1 MSTVLGAPAG
11 GRRAVV
17 SLGLA
22 AIAAYCGVLAWCMEH
37 VSYDTWAALVIGP
50 FILAVSLPMIRWITR
65 DDDDPMFGLLG
76 AALVVKLLASL
87 LRYFVAFE
95 LYGGRADAAR
105 YDLVGEQLANQ
116 FIAGSLPL
124 RDLIP
129 LATGTEFLE
138 RLTAT
143 VYAVAGPTRLGG
155 FLLFSWMSWW
165 GLLLCHRA
173 ARVGV
178 PELDHRRYAWLLFF
192 LPSLLFWPSGIGKE
206 AWMLLCIGVAAYGA
220 ARILARQP
228 LGYVIAAI
236 GLTGAG
242 VARPHV
248 AAVFMAA
255 LLVAAVFRRAP
266 GERPLLGPIGRYLGV
281 AILSV
286 GLAFAFSQVVKYF
299 FPTGDVTGFDA
310 VTGVLDTAQD
320 RTAVGGS
327 EIDTSRPNSPID
339 YPGALVTSLLRPTLF
354 DADRGSAAALA
365 AVETTFVLVLA
376 VVSWRRLRRLPAM
389 MIRRPYVLFAVVYI
403 GVFGFAWSTIGNLG
417 ILTRQRVQVW
427 PFVVLLLAL
436 PIAPR
441 EPRPAGASR
450 SVAAIQP

>member
-1 MSTVLGAPAG
+1 
-11 GRRAVV
+11 
-17 SLGLA
+17 
-22 AIAAYCGVLAWCMEH
+22 MEH
-37 VSYDTWAALVIGP
+37 VSYDTWAALVIAP

-124 RDLIP
+124 RDLLP

-327 EIDTSRPNSPID
+327 EIDTSRPE
-339 YPGALVTSLLRPTLF
+339 L
-354 DADRGSAAALA
+354 AD
-365 AVETTFVLVLA
+365 
-376 VVSWRRLRRLPAM
+376 RLPARARDQPPAPHGLRRRSWLRRCPGGGRDHLRTRARHRELATPVGSASNDDPATVCPVRRRVHRRVWLRLVHDRESRDPHATASAGLAL
-389 MIRRPYVLFAVVYI
+389 RRP
-403 GVFGFAWSTIGNLG
+403 
-417 ILTRQRVQVW
+417 
-427 PFVVLLLAL
+427 
-436 PIAPR
+436 
-441 EPRPAGASR
+441 PAGPADCTEGATAS
-450 SVAAIQP
+450 SGISLSGGDSAIDLRPHSRPCGCRRRRRRRQMRPRGAHEAHDRR